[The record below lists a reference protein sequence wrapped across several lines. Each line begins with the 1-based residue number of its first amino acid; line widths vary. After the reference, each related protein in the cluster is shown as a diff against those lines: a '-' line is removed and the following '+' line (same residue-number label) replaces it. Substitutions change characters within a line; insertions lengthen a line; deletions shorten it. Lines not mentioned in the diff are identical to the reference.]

1 MTATVKKIIE
11 ILDLKP
17 HTIEGGYYRE
27 TYRCDETVD
36 KQHLPRRYQS
46 ARAFST
52 AIYYLLTPE
61 TFSSLHKL
69 PTDEIFHFYL
79 GDPVEMLQLFDDGT
93 GKLITIGNDLEK
105 RYFPQVVVPKFT
117 WQGARLIEGGEFAL
131 FGATNAPGFE
141 FEDFM
146 APEVDEL
153 VKQYPAFEKKIRQL
167 AL

>member
-1 MTATVKKIIE
+1 MTDPVRKIIE

-17 HTIEGGYYRE
+17 LTIEGGFFRE
-27 TYRCDETVD
+27 TYRCDEAID
-36 KQHLPRRYQS
+36 KPHLPRRYQS

-93 GKLITIGNDLEK
+93 AKLITIGNDLEK
-105 RYFPQVVVPKFT
+105 GYFPQVVVPKFT
-117 WQGARLIEGGEFAL
+117 WQGTRLIEGGEFAL
-131 FGATNAPGFE
+131 FGTTTAPGFE
-141 FEDFM
+141 FEDFI
-146 APEVDEL
+146 PPKGEEL
-153 VKQYPAFEKKIRQL
+153 IKQYPALEKKIRQL
-167 AL
+167 IL